1 MWAGI
6 TWLTTRAPLRTIW
19 FGRRLAHWGVW
30 TPISSCFNFK
40 HCMMHVPISGNW
52 SCQTSTTDMHLQY
65 SIYAPSHGQ
74 RRSYGVTERIA
85 YCYYAAYSRLLSK
98 NLKIFPVVLHG
109 SEACSLALREERRL
123 RVFENRILKQI
134 FGPKRG
140 ANGEWKRLHNVCT
153 VHLI

>member
-1 MWAGI
+1 
-6 TWLTTRAPLRTIW
+6 
-19 FGRRLAHWGVW
+19 
-30 TPISSCFNFK
+30 
-40 HCMMHVPISGNW
+40 
-52 SCQTSTTDMHLQY
+52 MHLQY

-134 FGPKRG
+134 FVSERD
-140 ANGEWKRLHNVCT
+140 ANGESRRLHDEGLHSLYRSPNVVRVMKSRRLRWAGHVARIVEGSSSFKMLT
-153 VHLI
+153 GTTTGKRPLERPRR